1 MLLIQLRAKG
11 IKAGVIS
18 PNILRPFPQKQ
29 IAEALKNVKAITIGD
44 RGDSYGAHGGNMAL
58 EVRAALQTYGNTE
71 IKVINRIYGLGG
83 KDFYADEAEQFF
95 QLAIDA
101 VEAGKVEVP
110 FDYFGHT
117 PGNPELAPKRRVE
130 PLKKEDL
137 NTGLITVTPNEE
149 TGRIKS

>member
-1 MLLIQLRAKG
+1 
-11 IKAGVIS
+11 
-18 PNILRPFPQKQ
+18 
-29 IAEALKNVKAITIGD
+29 
-44 RGDSYGAHGGNMAL
+44 MAL

-71 IKVINRIYGLGG
+71 IKVVNRIFGLGG

-117 PGNPELAPKRRVE
+117 PGDPELAPKRRVE

-137 NTGLITVTPNEE
+137 NTGLITVTPNEKRE
-149 TGRIKS
+149 N

>member
-1 MLLIQLRAKG
+1 M
-11 IKAGVIS
+11 
-18 PNILRPFPQKQ
+18 
-29 IAEALKNVKAITIGD
+29 GD

-58 EVRAALQTYGNTE
+58 EVRAALQTYGNHE
-71 IKVINRIYGLGG
+71 IKVVNRIYGLGG
-83 KDFYADEAEQFF
+83 KDFYADDAEQFF

-117 PGNPELAPKRRVE
+117 PGDPELAPKRRVE

>member
-1 MLLIQLRAKG
+1 MLLKL
-11 IKAGVIS
+11 
-18 PNILRPFPQKQ
+18 
-29 IAEALKNVKAITIGD
+29 D
-44 RGDSYGAHGGNMAL
+44 
-58 EVRAALQTYGNTE
+58 
-71 IKVINRIYGLGG
+71 
-83 KDFYADEAEQFF
+83 
-95 QLAIDA
+95 
-101 VEAGKVEVP
+101 KVEVP